1 MGWVT
6 YDDQG
11 RLIKYYARAG
21 PARAAVTRF
30 QNQLRETGYAGYPT
44 VAGCCSYRDF
54 EGVLMG
60 LRGDQ
65 LKLWQFCNTQTG

>member
-11 RLIKYYARAG
+11 RLIKYYTRAG

-44 VAGCCSYRDF
+44 VAG
-54 EGVLMG
+54 
-60 LRGDQ
+60 
-65 LKLWQFCNTQTG
+65 